1 MYFQQI
7 LCLLDI
13 HFSLWTK
20 MLKVTLPLLT
30 SVLTSNVC
38 ILYIIFFFNQ
48 AKSKQWPQLLGL
60 ALTV

>member
-1 MYFQQI
+1 
-7 LCLLDI
+7 
-13 HFSLWTK
+13 

-60 ALTV
+60 ALTVE

>member
-1 MYFQQI
+1 
-7 LCLLDI
+7 
-13 HFSLWTK
+13 

-30 SVLTSNVC
+30 SVLTSKINVC